1 MPNLEFYSRIHADRM
16 TSRRYEI
23 GARELQEMN
32 IIPIIDIAPFLDGTA
47 KVQVAAARA
56 VEDACSTLGF
66 LIISGARGGRQPHR

>member
-1 MPNLEFYSRIHADRM
+1 
-16 TSRRYEI
+16 
-23 GARELQEMN
+23 MN